1 MKKWYCVVLTAVML
15 VMGSCTAKT
24 PVAGEGTADSE
35 TAGSET
41 SGSGGT
47 VIASEPVTADPLFG
61 AGEKRPADQ
70 LPDLLAGYMNLVEGY
85 LDEAMFRAADE
96 AEVSAL
102 SDRLQGHYQVVGRTD
117 GGNLKYYVAVRRS
130 SAPVYADY
138 KSLDVGYLDDQ
149 LYIGYYSKDADPV
162 VLYELDGYTLL
173 DMPLGYDTGLECFCL
188 GVKSADAGE
197 ENPAFLNAFTPD
209 GRDLLD
215 FMRGKPELSFYEEG
229 APYVQFYYQ
238 DEDTIKFSSEPYLC
252 SLALTGAE
260 QAEVLRKL
268 SSSRAEAG
276 VETFQE
282 ARKFLHKK
290 GPVYSPGLF
299 LLMDGRRYQVS
310 GNIDFPGYLLVSS
323 ESGGEFLS
331 LEYNE
336 EIYRFL
342 REKAESTVGTDYGYP
357 DSKWF
362 QTPLK
367 SAAIT
372 FPEFT
377 DTPGNSPVELRTQTV
392 DDREKLEVLARLMDR
407 AVSSGD
413 SYGFFACPYTAPLD
427 FVREDGQTLR
437 VFVATDSCDS
447 MAYEGRISFEYGN
460 QADLAAVFDEAR
472 SKRK

>member
-215 FMRGKPELSFYEEG
+215 FMRGKPELSFYE
-229 APYVQFYYQ
+229 
-238 DEDTIKFSSEPYLC
+238 
-252 SLALTGAE
+252 
-260 QAEVLRKL
+260 
-268 SSSRAEAG
+268 
-276 VETFQE
+276 
-282 ARKFLHKK
+282 
-290 GPVYSPGLF
+290 
-299 LLMDGRRYQVS
+299 
-310 GNIDFPGYLLVSS
+310 
-323 ESGGEFLS
+323 
-331 LEYNE
+331 
-336 EIYRFL
+336 
-342 REKAESTVGTDYGYP
+342 
-357 DSKWF
+357 
-362 QTPLK
+362 
-367 SAAIT
+367 
-372 FPEFT
+372 
-377 DTPGNSPVELRTQTV
+377 
-392 DDREKLEVLARLMDR
+392 
-407 AVSSGD
+407 AVS
-413 SYGFFACPYTAPLD
+413 YTHL
-427 FVREDGQTLR
+427 
-437 VFVATDSCDS
+437 
-447 MAYEGRISFEYGN
+447 
-460 QADLAAVFDEAR
+460 
-472 SKRK
+472 